1 MSNFE
6 TKYRTKHK
14 AISLVKSSIRIIGCI
29 AAALFL
35 PNAVAAVTAL
45 GLGLIVAE
53 VLGIAEE
60 MI

>member
-1 MSNFE
+1 MSDFE

-14 AISLVKSSIRIIGCI
+14 TISIVKSSIRIVGCLV
-29 AAALFL
+29 AAAFL
-35 PNAVAAVTAL
+35 PDTYWAVTAL
-45 GLGLIVAE
+45 GLSFAVAE